1 MRALRITADSNPPSA
16 QLTDMPFEQLSAGDT
31 VIQVC
36 YSSLNYKDALAVTG
50 ADKIA
55 RQLPLNAGID
65 AAGRILESQDPRFTP
80 GDKVLVTGWHL
91 SETRDGGLADY
102 IRLPGEHVTALPEGL
117 SLWEAMA
124 LGTAGFTAALALAR
138 LKDNYQ
144 AAETGPILVSGATGG
159 VGMLAIQMLS
169 QAGFSP
175 IALTRRV
182 DEHGDW
188 LRQLGATQVMHP
200 DELDSGGRPLTHA
213 RYGGALDTLGGQA
226 LADMLSQ
233 IQPGG
238 NVAAIGLAAD
248 HKLATTVLPFIL
260 RGISLLGVNSVTCP
274 EPRRSQTWQALGLA
288 LKPRQLTA
296 IAQHTIALEE
306 VITTCQRML
315 AGQHQGRTVVAIN
328 PE

>member
-1 MRALRITADSNPPSA
+1 MRALRITAAKDQSSA

-50 ADKIA
+50 AGKIA

-65 AAGRILESQDPRFTP
+65 AAGRVLESQDPRFEP

-91 SETRDGGLADY
+91 GEIRDGGLAAY
-102 IRLPGEHVTALPEGL
+102 IRLPGEHVTALPAGL
-117 SLWEAMA
+117 TLWEAMA
-124 LGTAGFTAALALAR
+124 LGTAGFTAALAIAR
-138 LKDNYQ
+138 LKDNCQ
-144 AAETGPILVSGATGG
+144 TAETGPMLVSGATGG
-159 VGMLAIQMLS
+159 VGTLAVQMLS
-169 QAGFSP
+169 QAGFAP

-182 DEHGDW
+182 DEHGGW

-200 DELDSGGRPLTHA
+200 DELDQGGRPLAHA
-213 RYGGALDTLGGQA
+213 RYGGALDTLSGQS
-226 LADMLSQ
+226 LANMLSQ

-248 HKLATTVLPFIL
+248 TRLATTVLPFIL
-260 RGISLLGVNSVTCP
+260 RGVSLLGVNSVTCP
-274 EPRRSQTWQALGLA
+274 EPRRSRIWQALGQA

-296 IAQHTIALEE
+296 ITQPTIALED
-306 VITTCQRML
+306 VVATCQRML